1 MASLNKATLASS
13 LQAVRDVAQAR
24 RTRRI
29 VIGLLIFLVVFG
41 LLGFF
46 AAPPLIRHVA
56 EQQLSKQLDRP
67 ATIGRIALNP
77 YTLRFEADRIH
88 IGERGGQG
96 DFIDISRLIL
106 QPSWSSLFRGAPI
119 VDELQLDSPRFN
131 IVRYDAQRFN
141 FTDLIEK
148 FAKQPSRP
156 DSKPTLFS
164 VSNIRLENGQITF
177 DDRLLGVKHVIDQWK
192 LGIPFIATLPSKTDI
207 FVEPLLRARIDG
219 SPFAID
225 GKTKPFAASRESEV
239 SLRFDGLDVPH
250 ILSYAPTK
258 LPVTVQTARLSTDL
272 KLNFVMSGDAPSLRV
287 SGTVD
292 LNDVDVIDEN
302 KQPFFAAH
310 ALHVAAA
317 TLEPLKS
324 VYHFDDIRID
334 TPTVNLARD
343 KDGVLSVERTF
354 TPATGGSV
362 PASTAASASEAA
374 PASGARGAASAP
386 EAASAPAAASKAP
399 PPLDLVIKRF
409 ALNDGTVNV
418 QDDAAARPV
427 ALGLKSLAVS
437 LADFST
443 IAPAPAHYTVSTQF
457 KDSPGSLDAA
467 GSLGLVAKSADSK
480 IDLKSLSLP
489 MLQPYLESMT
499 AAQVTDGALSATA
512 NVSANWSK
520 SPPDIQ
526 VGESQL
532 NLQSLKL
539 VPRGSKEPAVALAQ
553 GQVSVKAVDVSGRN
567 ADITGVDA
575 TGLVIN
581 AQRLKDGS
589 IDLAALAGPHQEAQ
603 QRTAIHAVKKAQEQ
617 GPAWHYKVD
626 ELSLKDA
633 TANFTDNTTPHPVK
647 LNITPLQ
654 LKVQQISDD
663 LSRPLPIDLQA
674 TLNRKGT
681 LGVTGD
687 VTATPLKLALKVDA
701 NRLDAAAF
709 EPYFG
714 GKLNATIASA
724 LLNMN
729 GDVVLSQA
737 SKALKASYRG
747 NAALVDVRMLDKV
760 TSDSFA
766 GWGSLALTNLKAT
779 YDEHGT
785 DVDAGRVTFS
795 NFYGRVLLDAQGK
808 LNLTDV
814 VAHESGA
821 PQSLTRSKSSTEP
834 VPLTPGTPGTQ
845 SEPAAP
851 APASDA
857 TTVTAAEPPAK
868 ATVPKA
874 ASAVAASGTVT
885 AAEPPSSPVKLHFGQ
900 LVLQQG
906 RVTYTDNFIKPN
918 FTANLVGI
926 QGTIGAFGTQSTTS
940 APVDVSAKLAANG
953 PLSIRGTVNP
963 LIAKPALD
971 LTASAHDIELTNL
984 TPYSAKYAGYPI
996 TKGKLNVDL
1005 HYKLD
1010 NDQLTANNHIFID
1023 QLTFGDHVD
1032 NSTATK
1038 LPVRLAISLL
1048 KNSRGEIDVNI
1059 PVSGSLSN
1067 PEFSI
1072 GGLIW
1077 HAVMNL
1083 LEKAVTA
1090 PFSLLANAFGGS
1102 GEEMG
1107 YVEFDAG
1114 SAKLSDAADKKLDT
1128 IATALADKGSIHI
1141 DLIGRVD
1148 PAVDTPALRTAYV
1161 EKLVKQEKIKDVV
1174 GNGESVD
1181 LSTVTVD
1188 PKDYDKYLTRAYKD
1202 ADFKKPRN
1210 FVGLTKSLPEDEMKS
1225 ALAEHAPVDD
1235 ASLRD
1240 LAQQRAQS
1248 VQQYFDG
1255 KIDSSRVFIV
1265 APKLD
1270 AQGIK
1275 DKGATTRVDFGL
1287 K

>member
-1 MASLNKATLASS
+1 MASINKATLASS
-13 LQAVRDVAQAR
+13 LQTVRGVAQAR

-41 LLGFF
+41 VLGFF
-46 AAPPLIRHVA
+46 AAPPLIRHIA

-77 YTLRFEADRIH
+77 YTLRFEADNIH

-96 DFIDISRLIL
+96 DFVDISRLIL
-106 QPSWSSLFRGAPI
+106 KPSWSSLFRAAPI
-119 VDELQLDSPRFN
+119 VDEVQVDSPRFN
-131 IVRYDAQRFN
+131 IIRYDAQRFN
-141 FTDLIEK
+141 FTDLIDK
-148 FAKQPSRP
+148 FAGQPSKP
-156 DSKPTLFS
+156 NSKPTLFS

-192 LGIPFIATLPSKTDI
+192 LGIPFVATLPSKTDI
-207 FVEPLLRARIDG
+207 FVQPLLRARIDG
-219 SPFAID
+219 SPLAID
-225 GKTKPFAASRESEV
+225 GKTKPFAASRESDV
-239 SLRFDGLDVPH
+239 SLRFDGLDLPRL
-250 ILSYAPTK
+250 LSYSPRK
-258 LPVTVQTARLSTDL
+258 LPVTVQAGKLSTDL
-272 KLNFVMSGDAPSLRV
+272 KLNFIMSDDAPSLRV
-287 SGTVD
+287 AGTVD
-292 LNDVDVIDEN
+292 LNDIDVLDEN

-317 TLEPLKS
+317 TLEPLKD
-324 VYHFDDIRID
+324 VYHFDDIRLD
-334 TPTVNLARD
+334 APTVNLARD

-354 TPATGGSV
+354 
-362 PASTAASASEAA
+362 AAPPA
-374 PASGARGAASAP
+374 PASAAQSAASAP
-386 EAASAPAAASKAP
+386 EAASSTAGAAKPAA
-399 PPLDLVIKRF
+399 PLDLSIKRF
-409 ALNDGTVNV
+409 ALSDGTVNV
-418 QDDAAARPV
+418 QDNAASSPV
-427 ALGLKSLAVS
+427 SLGLKSLAVS

-443 IAPAPAHYTVSTQF
+443 VAKAPARYTVSTAF
-457 KDSPGSLDAA
+457 KDSTGSLDAA

-480 IDLKSLSLP
+480 INLKSLSLP
-489 MLQPYLESMT
+489 FLQPYLDSVT
-499 AAQVTDGALSATA
+499 AAQVTDGALSATTT
-512 NVSANWSK
+512 VSANWAK

-532 NLQSLKL
+532 DLQSLKL
-539 VPRGSKEPAVALAQ
+539 ATRGSKEPVVTLAQ
-553 GQVSVKAVDVSGRN
+553 GHVDVKQVDVPGRN
-567 ADITGVDA
+567 AAINGVDA

-581 AQRLKDGS
+581 AQRMRDGK
-589 IDLAALAGPHQEAQ
+589 IDLTELAGQHEEAH
-603 QRTAIHAVKKAQEQ
+603 QRTAIHAAKQAQAQ
-617 GPAWHYKVD
+617 GPAWHYTIG
-626 ELSLKDA
+626 ELSLKDS
-633 TANFTDNTTPHPVK
+633 TANFTDNSTPRPVK
-647 LNITPLQ
+647 LDISPLQ

-663 LSRPLPIDLQA
+663 LSKPLPIDLQA

-687 VTATPLKLALKVDA
+687 VTATPLKLALKVSA

-714 GKLNATIASA
+714 GKLNAMIASA

-729 GDVVLSQA
+729 GNVAMTQQSR
-737 SKALKASYRG
+737 ALKASYRG
-747 NAALVDVRMLDKV
+747 NVALVDVRMLDKA

-766 GWGSLALTNLKAT
+766 GWGSLALTNLKAN

-785 DVDAGRVTFS
+785 DVDAGRVTFT
-795 NFYGRVLLDAQGK
+795 NFYGRVLLDPQGK

-814 VAHESGA
+814 VAHEGTA
-821 PQSLTRSKSSTEP
+821 PQSLTRSKSKTEP
-834 VPLTPGTPGTQ
+834 VPLTPGME
-845 SEPAAP
+845 SEPAIPASAGGGAAVVPASAP
-851 APASDA
+851 AVASA
-857 TTVTAAEPPAK
+857 STP
-868 ATVPKA
+868 
-874 ASAVAASGTVT
+874 ASAVATRSAATAHAASATAASGATDAT
-885 AAEPPSSPVKLHFGQ
+885 AQTQPPASPVRLHFGQ
-900 LVLQQG
+900 LVLQGG

-926 QGTIGAFGTQSTTS
+926 QGTIGAFGTQSTTA

-953 PLSIRGTVNP
+953 PLSIKGTVNP

-1010 NDQLTANNHIFID
+1010 NDQLSANNHLFID

-1032 NSTATK
+1032 NTTATK
-1038 LPVRLAISLL
+1038 LPVRFAISLL
-1048 KNSRGEIDVNI
+1048 KNSKGEIDVNI

-1067 PEFSI
+1067 PEFSL

-1077 HAVMNL
+1077 HAVLNL

-1090 PFSLLANAFGGS
+1090 PFTLLANAFGGG

-1107 YVEFDAG
+1107 YVEFDPG

-1128 IATALADKGSIHI
+1128 IAKALADKSSIRI
-1141 DLIGRVD
+1141 DLIGRADPKVD
-1148 PAVDTPALRTAYV
+1148 EPALRQAYV
-1161 EKLVKQEKIKDVV
+1161 DKLVKQEKIKDVV

-1181 LSTVTVD
+1181 LSTVTID
-1188 PKDYDKYLTRAYKD
+1188 PKDYDKYLTKAYKD

-1210 FVGLTKSLPEDEMKS
+1210 FIGLTKSLPDDDMKN
-1225 ALAEHAPVDD
+1225 ALAEHAPIND
-1235 ASLRD
+1235 ASYRD
-1240 LAQQRAQS
+1240 LAQERAQS